1 MCQWYNENMF
11 FLSGTTLKFL
21 ITQNPKTKSSF
32 ENLWEWKVNVWASK
46 WLKNERF
53 RDFPRAALL
62 EVVGWGVQNGIELGK
77 LMKNENISK
86 VHTPNKY
93 SIYKPRKWL
102 CSCGRVWWW
111 ELAGGSS
118 SSKAPPW
125 AGHRHLLF
133 DLKYKKNDD
142 DGPTTRDALFFLCM
156 FFCPFIQLFVRSLKK
171 GSHFVFL
178 GLSGNFGPF

>member
-1 MCQWYNENMF
+1 M
-11 FLSGTTLKFL
+11 SGHREVSWFSPGGTPRGRGLRW
-21 ITQNPKTKSSF
+21 PK
-32 ENLWEWKVNVWASK
+32 WKRVR
-46 WLKNERF
+46 E
-53 RDFPRAALL
+53 
-62 EVVGWGVQNGIELGK
+62 

-86 VHTPNKY
+86 AHTPNKY

-142 DGPTTRDALFFLCM
+142 DGPTTRDALFFLCLL
-156 FFCPFIQLFVRSLKK
+156 FCPFIQLFVRSLKK
-171 GSHFVFL
+171 GSCFVFF
-178 GLSGNFGPF
+178 GFSGNFGPFWASMN